1 MHLEQM
7 SKADMLITRDGKLF
21 ALSYWMS
28 QGCNYQL
35 SNILIFIDL
44 AELQLFIMKTA
55 ARQTSTFSFLKLDI
69 LPSRILGYVAVQISH
84 LEHGG
89 LWFSQFIER
98 WLPSG
103 HLYDGAAKGPDVCWF
118 AVSPWALVYNF
129 RSHVLQCA

>member
-1 MHLEQM
+1 MANYLPRHTGCLKGAIISSQT
-7 SKADMLITRDGKLF
+7 SSYLLTWQSCSCSLPLF
-21 ALSYWMS
+21 LKDAV
-28 QGCNYQL
+28 
-35 SNILIFIDL
+35 
-44 AELQLFIMKTA
+44 MKTA

>member
-1 MHLEQM
+1 MANYLPCHTGCLKGAIISSQT
-7 SKADMLITRDGKLF
+7 SSYLLTWQSRSCSLPLF
-21 ALSYWMS
+21 LKDAV
-28 QGCNYQL
+28 
-35 SNILIFIDL
+35 
-44 AELQLFIMKTA
+44 MKTA

-69 LPSRILGYVAVQISH
+69 LPSRILGYVTVQISH